1 MKNNIFSF
9 FNSFNPFSESVYPAY
24 KKLFAFFGAVIGYL
38 EPTIPFALI
47 CLAAVVLDCYSA
59 FQLSKR
65 VRKKYPD
72 ANDGK
77 FKSKYANRVFN
88 TIIKV
93 YALIVL
99 AYFIDRIIIPTEN
112 GLYLPNIVAGMF
124 CFVQVWSFLENE
136 SSENDANWARVL
148 QRIMVNKA
156 ERHFNIPFNDVFS
169 SGDKQQT
176 Q

>member
-1 MKNNIFSF
+1 MKDNMF
-9 FNSFNPFSESVYPAY
+9 FFF
-24 KKLFAFFGAVIGYL
+24 KWLFAAFGAAIGYL
-38 EPTIPFALI
+38 KPTIPFALI
-47 CLAAVVLDCYSA
+47 CLAAVALDCYSA

-136 SSENDANWARVL
+136 SSENNANWARVL

-156 ERHFNIPFNDVFS
+156 ERHFNLPLNDVFKT
-169 SGDKQQT
+169 GDEKQT
-176 Q
+176 K

>member
-1 MKNNIFSF
+1 MKDNRF
-9 FNSFNPFSESVYPAY
+9 FFF
-24 KKLFAFFGAVIGYL
+24 KWLFAAFGAAIGYL
-38 EPTIPFALI
+38 KPTIPFALI
-47 CLAAVVLDCYSA
+47 CLAAVALDCYSA

-65 VRKKYPD
+65 VRKKSPD

-99 AYFIDRIIIPTEN
+99 AYFVDRIIIPTEN

-136 SSENDANWARVL
+136 SSENNANWARVL

-156 ERHFNIPFNDVFS
+156 ERHFNLPLNDVFKT
-169 SGDKQQT
+169 GDEKQT
-176 Q
+176 K

>member
-1 MKNNIFSF
+1 MKDNMF
-9 FNSFNPFSESVYPAY
+9 FFF
-24 KKLFAFFGAVIGYL
+24 KWLFAAFGAAIGYL
-38 EPTIPFALI
+38 KHTIAFALS
-47 CLAAVVLDCYSA
+47 CLAAVALDCYSA

-65 VRKKYPD
+65 VRKKYPA

-99 AYFIDRIIIPTEN
+99 AYFVDRIIIPTEN

-136 SSENDANWARVL
+136 SSENNANWARVL

-156 ERHFNIPFNDVFS
+156 ERHFNVQLDNVLPPD
-169 SGDKQQT
+169 DKKT
-176 Q
+176 TN

>member
-1 MKNNIFSF
+1 MENKLPVDFVEKMYLVF
-9 FNSFNPFSESVYPAY
+9 
-24 KKLFAFFGAVIGYL
+24 KWLFAGVGATIGYL
-38 EPTIPFALI
+38 KPTIPFAVI
-47 CLAAVVLDCYSA
+47 CLAAVALDCFSA
-59 FQLSKR
+59 YQLSKR
-65 VRKKYPD
+65 VRKKHPD

-99 AYFIDRIIIPTEN
+99 AYYVDRIIIPTEN
-112 GLYLPNIVAGMF
+112 GLYLPNIIAGMF
-124 CFVQVWSFLENE
+124 CFVQIWSFLENE
-136 SSENDANWARVL
+136 SSENDAHWARVL

-156 ERHFNIPFNDVFS
+156 ERHFNLPLKDVFPC
-169 SGDKQQT
+169 GDKEQT

>member
-1 MKNNIFSF
+1 MKDNMF
-9 FNSFNPFSESVYPAY
+9 FFF
-24 KKLFAFFGAVIGYL
+24 KWLFAAFGAAIGYL
-38 EPTIPFALI
+38 KPTIPFALI
-47 CLAAVVLDCYSA
+47 CLAAVALDCYSA
-59 FQLSKR
+59 FDLSKR

-77 FKSKYANRVFN
+77 FKSKYASRVFN
-88 TIIKV
+88 TLIKV

-99 AYFIDRIIIPTEN
+99 AFFIDRFIIPLEN

-124 CFVQVWSFLENE
+124 SFVQVWSFLENE
-136 SSENDANWARVL
+136 SSENNAKWAKVL

-156 ERHFNIPFNDVFS
+156 DRHFDIRLDSVLS
-169 SGDKQQT
+169 DEKHT

>member
-1 MKNNIFSF
+1 MDMKENMFLF
-9 FNSFNPFSESVYPAY
+9 F
-24 KKLFAFFGAVIGYL
+24 KWMFAAFGAAIGYL
-38 EPTIPFALI
+38 KPTIPFALI
-47 CLAAVVLDCYSA
+47 CLFAVALDCFSA

-65 VRKKYPD
+65 VRKKYSN

-88 TIIKV
+88 TIFKV

-112 GLYLPNIVAGMF
+112 GLYLPNIIAGLF
-124 CFVQVWSFLENE
+124 CFVQIWSFLENE
-136 SSENDANWARVL
+136 SSENDAPWARIL

-156 ERHFNIPFNDVFS
+156 ERHFNVPLDDIFS
-169 SGDKQQT
+169 SDGKSEIQ
-176 Q
+176 